1 MKKLSRVTLNVFD
14 YIGTAM
20 QTGKAYWVSTRRSR
34 SGVEGV
40 LGASVRR
47 GSIGSPLARGELKVG
62 VRPREKP
69 LVGRPAWLA
78 IALAGRLAARLPQW
92 CGRAPR
98 CPGGA
103 GDENPPWLRRAR
115 RGYGVTQQGLHGW
128 ICKPQSCGSW
138 WLRGNERQRG

>member
-69 LVGRPAWLA
+69 LVGARVVGHRIGGQAGGPAPAVVRPSSPLPRGCRGRKS
-78 IALAGRLAARLPQW
+78 ALASAGSARIWSDAAGPSRLDLQTSELRIVVV
-92 CGRAPR
+92 
-98 CPGGA
+98 A
-103 GDENPPWLRRAR
+103 G
-115 RGYGVTQQGLHGW
+115 
-128 ICKPQSCGSW
+128 
-138 WLRGNERQRG
+138 